1 MRIEGFEIKG
11 LHHRYTLAGE
21 LDARVNIFV
30 GNNGSFKSTL
40 LHILHAMLLSEK
52 LQTKYALD
60 LAQVVMGNPKAAI
73 AYRSLNGTLEQL
85 KKRAADE
92 DVVADMLQ
100 RVRQQLDIEQFPN
113 VELGLEQYGYS
124 LSDKGCKK
132 DELLALIHTDFIS
145 TFDVKQQS
153 DSKHSLLDIKLNEL
167 QSQYSFYLSDLAK
180 EMTDIIGRE
189 GTISKEELSKI
200 NAKKNLM
207 LSFVNQAFSKT
218 GKTIV
223 SDKSRLTFEF
233 DDEHEITSEALS
245 AGEKQLLIIL
255 LTVLLEK
262 EKDSIVFLDE
272 PEISLHIDWQ
282 YRLIDWLT
290 QLNPN
295 AQFILTTHS
304 PGIFADGWG
313 EHIKYMDDVVQI
325 IK

>member
-1 MRIEGFEIKG
+1 MRIEGFEVKG

-21 LDARVNIFV
+21 LNARVNIFV

-40 LHILHAMLLSEK
+40 LHIFHAMLLSEK
-52 LQTKYALD
+52 LQKRYEID
-60 LAQVVMGNPKAAI
+60 LAQIAMGDPEAAI
-73 AYRSLNGTLEQL
+73 AYSCLNGTVEQL
-85 KKRAADE
+85 QKRAIDE
-92 DVVADMLQ
+92 DNVAEMLRQ
-100 RVRQQLDIEQFPN
+100 VQQQLNIEQIPN

-124 LSDKGCKK
+124 LNKKGCNKE
-132 DELLALIHTDFIS
+132 DLSALIHTDFIS

-153 DSKHSLLDIKLNEL
+153 DNRHSLLDIKLNDL

-180 EMTDIIGRE
+180 EMTDVIGRE
-189 GTISKEELSKI
+189 GTISKDELDKI

-207 LSFVNQAFSKT
+207 LDFINQAFDRT
-218 GKTIV
+218 GKSIV
-223 SDKSRLTFEF
+223 SDKSRLTFKF
-233 DDEHEITSEALS
+233 DDKHEITSEALS

-262 EKDSIVFLDE
+262 ENNCIVFLDE

-282 YRLIDWLT
+282 YKLIDWLT

-304 PGIFADGWG
+304 PGMFADGWG
-313 EHIKYMDDVVQI
+313 ENIVYMDDVVRM

>member
-1 MRIEGFEIKG
+1 MRISGFKIEG

-40 LHILHAMLLSEK
+40 LHILYAMLLSEK
-52 LQTKYALD
+52 LQRKYAID
-60 LAQVVMGNPKAAI
+60 LAQVVMEEPKAAI
-73 AYRSLNGTLEQL
+73 IYRSLNGTFEQL
-85 KKRAADE
+85 KKRAVDE
-92 DVVADMLQ
+92 DMVADMLRQ
-100 RVRQQLDIEQFPN
+100 VQQQLDIEQFPN

-124 LSDKGCKK
+124 LSGKGCKK
-132 DELLALIHTDFIS
+132 DDLLAQIHTDFIS

-189 GTISKEELSKI
+189 GIISKEELDKI

-207 LSFVNQAFSKT
+207 LRFVNQAFSKT

-233 DDEHEITSEALS
+233 EDGHEITSEALS

-255 LTVLLEK
+255 LTVLLGK
-262 EKDSIVFLDE
+262 GKDCIVFLDE
-272 PEISLHIDWQ
+272 PEISLHVDWQ
-282 YRLIDWLT
+282 YQLIDWLT

-313 EHIKYMDDVVQI
+313 ERIVYMEDVVKA